1 MTFVTFRWGL
11 HQQAFGRV
19 GCHPPACG
27 ARHSS
32 EGRASSIEGETQS
45 VSQAARHRDSGG
57 HHSMTPV
64 LRLDSFELSHY
75 LGVLRR
81 RWPVVLWVTLI
92 CLVGTVGYF
101 VAVSKV
107 YAATASVYVSPTG
120 VVNANRLLNTRTP
133 GPVDLDTEAQIV
145 TSGVVATVAGQILHS
160 SLTPSALASAI
171 SVSVPANTL
180 DMRIT
185 CRAST
190 NTGAA
195 ACANAFAA
203 AYLQHRTAAAA
214 SPLQQQIGPLK
225 SRISALQ
232 EAAASLSTSVSSLP
246 ANSAQRAA
254 AQAQLGADRRELKSL
269 TGQLSTLDGRAAQ
282 TSGGNIITRA
292 SPSGRPISPEKSLVL
307 PSGFAVGLVL
317 GLIVAFVRDRRDKRI
332 HTARDAERLLR
343 LPVLL
348 SLPARASGRQV
359 ALASPRSRTGGAY
372 TELAHDVANSL
383 GEGSHVVLVAGASP
397 GPAVSVVA
405 ASLAATLART
415 HSEAV
420 LVCAALRDSV
430 APELFGLA
438 GGRGLAEVLA
448 GRATV
453 GEVAR
458 GPASAPGLW
467 VIAPGADPSL
477 AEDHLQHDTAQ
488 ALTAQL
494 RRDARFVVIE
504 AQSGVDRAD
513 TLALAEFADAAL
525 LVVEAQR
532 TTQTEGQACIRRLRQ
547 VRTQLLG
554 TVVLAP
560 VPPGVT
566 VRPPQP
572 AQPRAG
578 GLPMEGDSPE
588 ESRRDAVGRR
598 GQMPSL
604 SGTASDSSR
613 DGKLVRPGH
622 AADGYAEPADRIP
635 GS

>member
-1 MTFVTFRWGL
+1 
-11 HQQAFGRV
+11 
-19 GCHPPACG
+19 
-27 ARHSS
+27 
-32 EGRASSIEGETQS
+32 
-45 VSQAARHRDSGG
+45 
-57 HHSMTPV
+57 MTPV
-64 LRLDSFELSHY
+64 LRPDSFELSHY
-75 LGVLRR
+75 LDVLRR
-81 RWPVVLWVTLI
+81 RWPILLGVTLI
-92 CLVGTVGYF
+92 CLVGAVGYL
-101 VAVSKV
+101 VSAAKV
-107 YAATASVYVSPTG
+107 YAATASVYVRPTG

-145 TSGVVATVAGQILHS
+145 TSGVVATIAGQILHS

-171 SVSVPANTL
+171 SVSVPGNTL

-203 AYLQHRTAAAA
+203 AYLQHRSAAAA
-214 SPLQQQIGPLK
+214 FPLQQQIGPLT

-254 AQAQLGADRRELKSL
+254 AQAQLGSDRRELTSL
-269 TGQLSTLDGRAAQ
+269 TGQLSTLDGRTAQ
-282 TSGGNIITRA
+282 TSGGSIITRA
-292 SPSGRPISPEKSLVL
+292 SPSGRAISPEKSLVL

-317 GLIVAFVRDRRDKRI
+317 GLIGAFVRDRRDKRI
-332 HTARDAERLLR
+332 RTAGDAERLLG

-348 SLPARASGRQV
+348 SLPVKSSRRQV
-359 ALASPRSRTGGAY
+359 SLASPRSRTGRAF
-372 TELAHDVANSL
+372 TELAHDVAASL
-383 GEGSHVVLVAGASP
+383 GEGSHVVLVVGASP

-438 GGRGLAEVLA
+438 SGRGLAEVLA
-448 GRATV
+448 GLATV

-458 GPASAPGLW
+458 GPAGAPGLW
-467 VIAPGADPSL
+467 VIPPGADPSL
-477 AEDHLQHDTAQ
+477 AEDHLQHDTVQ

-504 AQSGVDRAD
+504 AQSGEDGAD
-513 TLALAEFADAAL
+513 TRALAEFADAAL

-532 TTQTEGQACIRRLRQ
+532 TTQIEGQACIRRLRQ
-547 VRTQLLG
+547 MRTQLLG
-554 TVVLAP
+554 TAVLAP

-572 AQPRAG
+572 AQPQGVSVSG
-578 GLPMEGDSPE
+578 G
-588 ESRRDAVGRR
+588 SR
-598 GQMPSL
+598 
-604 SGTASDSSR
+604 
-613 DGKLVRPGH
+613 
-622 AADGYAEPADRIP
+622 
-635 GS
+635 

>member
-1 MTFVTFRWGL
+1 
-11 HQQAFGRV
+11 
-19 GCHPPACG
+19 
-27 ARHSS
+27 
-32 EGRASSIEGETQS
+32 
-45 VSQAARHRDSGG
+45 
-57 HHSMTPV
+57 MTPV
-64 LRLDSFELSHY
+64 LRPDSFELSHY
-75 LGVLRR
+75 RDVLRR

-92 CLVGTVGYF
+92 CLVGTVGYL
-101 VAVSKV
+101 VAAPKV
-107 YAATASVYVSPTG
+107 YAATASVYVRPTG
-120 VVNANRLLNTRTP
+120 AVNANRLLNTRTP
-133 GPVDLDTEAQIV
+133 GPVDLDTEAQIA
-145 TSGVVATVAGQILHS
+145 TSGVVAGMAGKILHS
-160 SLTPSALASAI
+160 SLAPSALAAAI

-203 AYLQHRTAAAA
+203 AYLQHRSVAAA
-214 SPLQQQIGPLK
+214 SPIQQQIGPLK

-232 EAAASLSTSVSSLP
+232 ETVASLSTSVSSLP
-246 ANSAQRAA
+246 ANSAQRLA
-254 AQAQLGADRRELKSL
+254 AQAQLGSDRSQLTSL
-269 TGQLSTLDGRAAQ
+269 TGQLSTLYVRATQ
-282 TSGGNIITRA
+282 TSGGSIITRA
-292 SPSGRPISPEKSLVL
+292 SPSGRAISPEKSLVV

-317 GLIVAFVRDRRDKRI
+317 GLFGAFVRDRRDKRI
-332 HTARDAERLLR
+332 HTARDAERLLG

-348 SLPARASGRQV
+348 SLPPRSTGRQV
-359 ALASPRSRTGGAY
+359 SLPSPRSRTGRAF
-372 TELAHDVANSL
+372 TELAHDVAASL
-383 GEGSHVVLVAGASP
+383 GEGSHVVLVVGASP

-438 GGRGLAEVLA
+438 PGGRGLAEVLA

-458 GPASAPGLW
+458 GPAGAPGLW
-467 VIAPGADPSL
+467 VIAPGADPTL

-494 RRDARFVVIE
+494 RRDTRFVVIE
-504 AQSGVDRAD
+504 AQSGGDGAD

-547 VRTQLLG
+547 IRTQVLG
-554 TVVLAP
+554 AAVLAP
-560 VPPGVT
+560 VRPGVT

-572 AQPRAG
+572 APPQG
-578 GLPMEGDSPE
+578 
-588 ESRRDAVGRR
+588 V
-598 GQMPSL
+598 SL
-604 SGTASDSSR
+604 SGGPR
-613 DGKLVRPGH
+613 
-622 AADGYAEPADRIP
+622 
-635 GS
+635 

>member
-1 MTFVTFRWGL
+1 
-11 HQQAFGRV
+11 
-19 GCHPPACG
+19 
-27 ARHSS
+27 
-32 EGRASSIEGETQS
+32 
-45 VSQAARHRDSGG
+45 
-57 HHSMTPV
+57 MTPA
-64 LRLDSFELSHY
+64 LRPDSFELSHY
-75 LGVLRR
+75 PHVLRR
-81 RWPVVLWVTLI
+81 RWPVMLWVTLI
-92 CLVGTVGYF
+92 CLIGTVGYI
-101 VAVSKV
+101 VAAPKV
-107 YAATASVYVSPTG
+107 YAATASVYVRPTG

-145 TSGVVATVAGQILHS
+145 TSGVVATIAGQILHS
-160 SLTPSALASAI
+160 SLAPSALAAAI
-171 SVSVPANTL
+171 SVSVPASTF

-203 AYLQHRTAAAA
+203 AYLQHRSEAAA
-214 SPLQQQIGPLK
+214 SPIQQQIGPLK

-232 EAAASLSTSVSSLP
+232 ETAASLNTSVSSLP
-246 ANSAQRAA
+246 ANSAQRAD
-254 AQAQLGADRRELKSL
+254 AQAQLGSVRRQLKSL
-269 TGQLSTLDGRAAQ
+269 TGQLSTLDASAAQ
-282 TSGGNIITRA
+282 TGGGSIITRA
-292 SPSGRPISPEKSLVL
+292 SPSSKPISPEKSLVV

-317 GLIVAFVRDRRDKRI
+317 GLIAAFVRDRRDKRI
-332 HTARDAERLLR
+332 HTARDAERLLG

-348 SLPARASGRQV
+348 SLPAKSSGRQV
-359 ALASPRSRTGGAY
+359 SLASPRSRTGAAF
-372 TELAHDVANSL
+372 TELAHDVASSL

-438 GGRGLAEVLA
+438 NGRGLAEVLA
-448 GRATV
+448 GLATV

-458 GPASAPGLW
+458 GPAGVPGLW
-467 VIAPGADPSL
+467 VIPPGADPSL
-477 AEDHLQHDTAQ
+477 ADDHLQHDTAQ

-504 AQSGVDRAD
+504 VQSGADRAD

-525 LVVEAQR
+525 LVVETQR

-547 VRTQLLG
+547 MRTQLLG
-554 TVVLAP
+554 TAVLAP

-566 VRPPQP
+566 IRPPRP
-572 AQPRAG
+572 AQPQGA
-578 GLPMEGDSPE
+578 
-588 ESRRDAVGRR
+588 
-598 GQMPSL
+598 SL
-604 SGTASDSSR
+604 SGGSR
-613 DGKLVRPGH
+613 
-622 AADGYAEPADRIP
+622 
-635 GS
+635 